1 MRIFIYTIP
10 MTKEQLKNIL
20 DNLYIYTKEAVEKKE
35 VPVAAC
41 LVINDKTIYSYNH
54 VEKNNDPFSHA
65 EIEVI
70 KEGLKETDSRYLKN
84 STLIVTLEPCLL
96 CMGVI
101 LKTGIENLYYIMDDK
116 DKGSL
121 SYYHVFVDDVL
132 KVHQIED
139 SRFTD
144 LFSSF
149 FKSLRKTNL

>member
-1 MRIFIYTIP
+1 
-10 MTKEQLKNIL
+10 MTKENLKEII
-20 DNLYIYTKEAVEKKE
+20 DNLYCYSKKASDNNE
-35 VPVAAC
+35 VPVSAC
-41 LVINDKTIYSYNH
+41 LIVDDKIIYSYNH
-54 VEKNNDPFSHA
+54 VEEKDDPFSHA

-70 KEGLKETDSRYLKN
+70 KEGLKIANSRYLKN

-96 CMGVI
+96 CMGAI

-116 DKGSL
+116 NKGAL

-132 KVHQIED
+132 KVHQIKD